1 MISEL
6 EKLRGELYNALQ
18 SGQRTNRR
26 AILQAFKLVSKAC
39 NVLKVPKLERKPFR
53 SAEQEITYPPTTEQP
68 ERREVS
74 SSDIIATNVP
84 NERPGRERPKA
95 SGRKPKATRP

>member
-1 MISEL
+1 MKEQL

-53 SAEQEITYPPTTEQP
+53 SAEQKVTYPPTTEQP
-68 ERREVS
+68 QRREIS
-74 SSDIIATNVP
+74 TSDVIATNAP
-84 NERPGRERPKA
+84 EEQPGKPK
-95 SGRKPKATRP
+95 SRGRKPKSIKP